1 VGHSHFAG
9 GKLLIRRFAA
19 SSKVVNVLI
28 ILMIWF
34 PWAPASARGADA
46 WLAPLTTRIPK
57 RPQSA
62 LTGSQFVDL
71 VSQMDEHQRE
81 QVILEQLL
89 EGNLPAFLRKL
100 KPVHLQYRFD
110 NGRLVSATIFVTP
123 DYLAIGSQS
132 DFIRIPMNYHTAS
145 TVATQ
150 FGFILP
156 TRKIVNAIYEQ
167 SAYHFTPQPMTPGPQ
182 MRSTAYYQQHNR
194 KIAQQRV
201 SHHIPLGELVA
212 GHKKDVVITNRLTRM
227 PGRIAI
233 YGWHQPTGIP
243 IQPLSTV
250 HGAGY
255 ADYSHGIRLVS
266 EVVLIDGKIRSV
278 YDVLQ
283 DPQLASL
290 LTDEGPISQLPQI
303 LGIPAWSARLRLVS
317 ARH

>member
-1 VGHSHFAG
+1 
-9 GKLLIRRFAA
+9 
-19 SSKVVNVLI
+19 
-28 ILMIWF
+28 MIWLQC
-34 PWAPASARGADA
+34 APPSAHGADA
-46 WLAPLTTRIPK
+46 WLSSLTTRIPK
-57 RPQSA
+57 RPRSA

-71 VSQMDEHQRE
+71 VSEMDKHQRE

-89 EGNLPAFLRKL
+89 AGNLPGFLRKL
-100 KPVHLQYRFD
+100 KPVNLQYRFE
-110 NGRLVSATIFVTP
+110 NGRLVRATIFVTP
-123 DYLAIGSQS
+123 DYLAIGSRS

-145 TVATQ
+145 TVVTR

-156 TRKIVNAIYEQ
+156 TPKMVDAIYQQ
-167 SAYHFTPQPMTPGPQ
+167 SAYHFMPQPMAPGPQ
-182 MRSTAYYQQHNR
+182 MRSTAYYQRHNR

-227 PGRIAI
+227 PERIAI
-233 YGWHQPTGIP
+233 YGWQQPGGIP

-266 EVVLIDGKIRSV
+266 DVVLIDGKIRSI

-283 DPQLASL
+283 DPQLAFVLSK
-290 LTDEGPISQLPQI
+290 EGPIYQLPKI
-303 LGIPAWSARLRLVS
+303 LEVPAWSARLRLVS
-317 ARH
+317 ANH

>member
-1 VGHSHFAG
+1 M
-9 GKLLIRRFAA
+9 RRFAA
-19 SSKVVNVLI
+19 SRVVSFMI
-28 ILMIWF
+28 ILMIWLR
-34 PWAPASARGADA
+34 WAPAGAHEADA
-46 WLAPLTTRIPK
+46 WLSILTKRIPK
-57 RPQSA
+57 RPRFA
-62 LTGSQFVDL
+62 LSGSQFVDL
-71 VSQMDEHQRE
+71 VSKMDALQRE

-89 EGNLPAFLRKL
+89 EGNLPIFLRKL
-100 KPVHLQYRFD
+100 KPVNLQHRLD
-110 NGRLVSATIFVTP
+110 SGRLVHATIFVTP

-145 TVATQ
+145 MVATR

-156 TRKIVNAIYEQ
+156 TRKMVDAIYEQ
-167 SAYHFTPQPMTPGPQ
+167 SAYQFTPQPMTPGPQ

-212 GHKKDVVITNRLTRM
+212 GHKKDVVITNRLSRM

-233 YGWHQPTGIP
+233 YGWHQPGGIP

-283 DPQLASL
+283 DPQLAPV
-290 LTDEGPISQLPQI
+290 LTEEGPIHQLTQI
-303 LGIPAWSARLRLVS
+303 LGTPAWSAGLRLAS
-317 ARH
+317 AYH